1 MAFIE
6 TRTMRYALLFIT
18 LLCAAAVVTVGC
30 TKEDLEPLPE
40 PAAPGETRFRLAV
53 ASYEVNAGTRAA
65 EPSPQPEQASEAEK
79 AIRDFWLFQFKAD
92 GSQLAAP
99 KYYAL
104 ANYAGGMSAMLEQA
118 FTDLTKGTPMTI
130 YVVTNT
136 GDGTWATQTP
146 ADFDTLDK
154 VKAQKLPN
162 PKPIRIMADAER
174 SDELYIPMSGQLDEI
189 TVTADTFV
197 VVPVIRM
204 YAKVKI
210 LATFHEAS
218 MNIYDVDVKG
228 IPWYCRVAPVGT
240 LDANG
245 EPAAVPFPEG
255 TTMISRAFS
264 STDAVA
270 ADADGTKWL
279 VLYIPENI
287 RGEIAEADKKSGVS
301 IPEKSL
307 EVHIRAKYDG
317 MDYYFTVYPGENTEN
332 NFNIRRN
339 CVYRVAVDIK
349 NIEDLHTPSSNC
361 FVVKPGKKLTFE
373 PYYRVETG
381 GGYHFADYLT
391 PDNPDK
397 AIETVEI
404 IWQTKDCIG
413 DNTKGDLVQFELN
426 ESDPI
431 HSKIIVYTGN
441 TEPASD
447 DSKGGNAL
455 IGARNAKG
463 AIVWSW
469 HIWVTDNEPDNLG
482 NALVYTTYRWGTK
495 VTVKERRWTG
505 GTVWNPQYEIVE
517 VEKDGLKVYA
527 DEPRIPGYAVMQCNL
542 GALAFVG
549 KTGSK
554 VAYQAEFGESE
565 CRTFGMLYQWGRKDP
580 FPPATHYTEGSGYT
594 GTKYFETVDGKNIT
608 YAAGFLPYSNKFT
621 DEHYGNDNQ
630 AIVGKTNTVQEG
642 GEDSSNLF
650 YSKASLAIPNT
661 GNGIVDG
668 IAYSIGHPTVYISPK
683 NGDKYNNNEGDW
695 LPSGH
700 SATLWGGEEEGT
712 RKAPIGEIT
721 EQSIPFTGITTSD
734 IVYYKYEGS
743 NQQVYLRDNYGTQ
756 KSIFD
761 PCPSGWRVAPA
772 ELWLGFTSTGLDP
785 TTDNAAMPEVNWDM
799 NESGVFGM
807 MMYMRDWGNGPKSY
821 FPLQGMRINDGQ
833 IFSTGWCGNYNN
845 ATCDG
850 SFVNVLHLHQN
861 YSGAKRFHVF
871 EYTNWEYFVK
881 STATPL
887 RCVRDSK

>member
-53 ASYEVNAGTRAA
+53 ASYEVNVGTRAA
-65 EPSPQPEQASEAEK
+65 EPSPQPEPASEAEK

-118 FTDLTKGTPMTI
+118 FTDLTKGTSMTI

-361 FVVKPGKKLTFE
+361 FVVKPNSKLTFE

-381 GGYHFADYLT
+381 GGYPFADYLT

-426 ESDPI
+426 ENDPI

-441 TEPASD
+441 TVPASNG
-447 DSKGGNAL
+447 SKGGNAL
-455 IGARNAKG
+455 IGARNAEG

-482 NALVYTTYRWGTK
+482 KAYVYTTFDWDSKG
-495 VTVKERRWTG
+495 VKT
-505 GTVWNPQYEIVE
+505 T
-517 VEKDGLKVYA
+517 
-527 DEPRIPGYAVMQCNL
+527 RIPGYAIMPCNL
-542 GALAFVG
+542 GALEFEGKSDNKDISSGTKFV
-549 KTGSK
+549 
-554 VAYQAEFGESE
+554 ESE
-565 CRTFGMLYQWGRKDP
+565 YRTFGMFYQWGRKDP
-580 FPPATHYTEGSGYT
+580 FPPCPYYTDGSASSSRGYL
-594 GTKYFETVDGKNIT
+594 D
-608 YAAGFLPYSNKFT
+608 YSNSYT
-621 DEHYGNDNQ
+621 DEHYANNNTT
-630 AIVGKTNTVQEG
+630 VVNKTASTVY
-642 GEDSSNLF
+642 DTAPAPDDYLF
-650 YSKASLAIPNT
+650 YSIKSEKT
-661 GNGIVDG
+661 GNG
-668 IAYSIGHPTVYISPK
+668 IAYSIAHPTAFISAYKTGYFIPQITY
-683 NGDKYNNNEGDW
+683 DNNYGDW
-695 LPSGH
+695 LPTGQSDNK
-700 SATLWGGEEEGT
+700 LWGGSDAGT
-712 RKAPIGEIT
+712 KEMKLGDHYDGYAGNWY
-721 EQSIPFTGITTSD
+721 D
-734 IVYYKYEGS
+734 DKIVP
-743 NQQVYLRDNYGTQ
+743 YLRDNYGNK

-772 ELWLGFTSTGLDP
+772 DLWLGFTETGSDP
-785 TTDNAAMPEVNWDM
+785 GDDLSDTEMSKVNWDKE
-799 NESGVFGM
+799 NSGVFGM
-807 MMYMRDWGNGPKSY
+807 SMYMRGWKTKPTSY
-821 FPLQGMRINDGQ
+821 FPLQGTRREDGRV
-833 IFSTGWCGNYNN
+833 FSTGWCGNYTN

-850 SFVNVLHLHQN
+850 YFVNITHLHQN
-861 YSGAKRFHVF
+861 SGRFHVF
-871 EYTNWEYFVK
+871 EYTIKEYFLK
-881 STATPL
+881 STACPL